1 MKPSAHVQT
10 LRAQGTSRPLLG
22 YEAAMLSPL
31 ETSLIALLLIVLMFG
46 MGATLTFQR
55 FQELA
60 RHPRAFLIGTASQ
73 FGWMPLLAFGLARAL
88 ELPNEAAL
96 GLVVMG
102 TCPGGTTSNLF
113 AHLARA
119 DVALSISMTAA
130 SKVLGIVLMPV
141 CLYLYARP
149 FSGAALPIPYG
160 DIVKTLVVLLVPVA
174 IAMLLRRRLG
184 ERFATVAEK
193 VGSLSG
199 LSLLAAL
206 IAISVVRNADV
217 FKTLTAPMILA
228 AALLG
233 GVGMLLGSGVARM
246 CGLPT
251 AQRRTVA
258 FETGIQNSPL
268 CFAIMVTAFPSAN
281 QLELLKLPLLYAL
294 FVLIEAV
301 AVTAIYRVLDGRP
314 LPAAAGAAE

>member
-1 MKPSAHVQT
+1 
-10 LRAQGTSRPLLG
+10 
-22 YEAAMLSPL
+22 MLSPL

-46 MGATLTFQR
+46 MGATLTWQR
-55 FQELA
+55 FRELA

-73 FGWMPLLAFGLARAL
+73 FGWMPLLAFVLAKTL
-88 ELPNEAAL
+88 ELPGIAAL
-96 GLVVMG
+96 GLIVMG

-130 SKVLGIVLMPV
+130 SKVLGIVLMPL
-141 CLYLYARP
+141 CLYVYARP
-149 FSGAALPIPYG
+149 FTSTELPIPYG

-174 IAMLLRRRLG
+174 IAMLLRRRFG
-184 ERFATVAEK
+184 ERFAAVAEK
-193 VGSLSG
+193 VGSLAG
-199 LSLLAAL
+199 LGVLVTLVAV
-206 IAISVVRNADV
+206 SVIRNADV

-233 GVGMLLGSGVARM
+233 SVGMLLGSLVARL
-246 CGLPT
+246 CGLPVP
-251 AQRRTVA
+251 QRRTVS

-268 CFAIMVTAFPSAN
+268 CFAILVTAFPSDN

-294 FVLIEAV
+294 IVLIEA
-301 AVTAIYRVLDGRP
+301 AIVTIYYRVSDARNSSAVPLVAAQTLD
-314 LPAAAGAAE
+314 L

>member
-1 MKPSAHVQT
+1 
-10 LRAQGTSRPLLG
+10 
-22 YEAAMLSPL
+22 MLSPL

-46 MGATLTFQR
+46 MGATLTWQR
-55 FQELA
+55 FRELA

-73 FGWMPLLAFGLARAL
+73 FGWMPLLAFVLAKTL
-88 ELPNEAAL
+88 ELPSIAAL
-96 GLVVMG
+96 GLIIMG

-130 SKVLGIVLMPV
+130 SKVLGIVLMPL
-141 CLYLYARP
+141 CLYVYARP
-149 FSGAALPIPYG
+149 FTPTELAIPYG

-174 IAMLLRRRLG
+174 IAMLLRRRFG

-193 VGSLSG
+193 VGSMAG
-199 LSLLAAL
+199 LGVLVTLVAV
-206 IAISVVRNADV
+206 SVIRNADV

-233 GVGMLLGSGVARM
+233 SVGMLLGSLVARLS
-246 CGLPT
+246 GLPT
-251 AQRRTVA
+251 PQRRTVS

-268 CFAIMVTAFPSAN
+268 CFAILVTAFPSDN

-294 FVLIEAV
+294 IVLIEA
-301 AVTAIYRVLDGRP
+301 AIVTIVYRVSDARSASAP
-314 LPAAAGAAE
+314 LQAANT